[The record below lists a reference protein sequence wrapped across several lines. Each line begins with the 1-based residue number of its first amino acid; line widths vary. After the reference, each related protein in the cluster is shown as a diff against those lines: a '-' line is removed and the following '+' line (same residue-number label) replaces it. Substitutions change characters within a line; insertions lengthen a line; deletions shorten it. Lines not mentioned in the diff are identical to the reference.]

1 MCDQLWRTHIEGQA
15 RVKAE
20 QSSSTQTGEKQAAL
34 RRELHAQIAACA
46 LQLHLLGLLGRSIF
60 KVSRPRKKIGCVK
73 SCELQYALSISR
85 KYSVPA
91 LQITS

>member
-20 QSSSTQTGEKQAAL
+20 QSSSTQTGEKQAL

-46 LQLHLLGLLGRSIF
+46 LQLHLHGLLGRSIF